1 MTPFS
6 TRLSAVALCFG
17 GLLASLALPAFSDA
31 GMPQAELTIGMYR
44 IVAEVAATQEDRMR
58 GLMQRK
64 AMPQNRGM
72 LFVFTEPQRHCMWMK
87 NTLLPL
93 SVAFMDESGRI
104 LNVEDMQP
112 QTENSHCAARPARFA
127 LEMNLG
133 WFREKGLSAGTK
145 VGGIDRLA
153 VQVR

>member
-64 AMPQNRGM
+64 SMPPSRGII
-72 LFVFTEPQRHCMWMK
+72 TC
-87 NTLLPL
+87 
-93 SVAFMDESGRI
+93 G
-104 LNVEDMQP
+104 
-112 QTENSHCAARPARFA
+112 
-127 LEMNLG
+127 
-133 WFREKGLSAGTK
+133 
-145 VGGIDRLA
+145 
-153 VQVR
+153 